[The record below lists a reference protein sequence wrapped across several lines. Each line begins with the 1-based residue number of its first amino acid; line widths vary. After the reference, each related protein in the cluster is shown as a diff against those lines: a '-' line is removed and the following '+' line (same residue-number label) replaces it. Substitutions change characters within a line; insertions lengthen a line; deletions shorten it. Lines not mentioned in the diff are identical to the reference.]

1 MSKEGTT
8 YQRQMAVTFLRTAR
22 AARIHD
28 EPAWVTFRRA
38 RLEAAGVGLEL
49 LYHGASERAHDLAV
63 SAHLLD
69 DRQGRAMRV
78 EAVAA

>member
-1 MSKEGTT
+1 MREGTT

-28 EPAWVTFRRA
+28 EAAWHTFRRA

-49 LYHGASERAHDLAV
+49 LYHGAATQARDLAV

-69 DRQGRAMRV
+69 DRQGRAMRAW
-78 EAVAA
+78 AVAA